1 MQKLDLK
8 TEDIAY
14 KIRRLI
20 LIMTTNTGFGNPS
33 SIFSCIDII
42 AVLYNEFIKSNKDY
56 FILSK
61 KEALPVLYIIYN
73 LLGEISNQQL
83 INFDK
88 INFSEFIN
96 NNLLTKTNITACL
109 LGNGL
114 GVGLGLAIKSNYK
127 TYVLLDDSELNEGSN
142 WEAIK
147 LASYYNIKNLT
158 VIIDCNNLGL
168 QDLEKLA
175 KQLESF
181 GWQTN
186 IIDGHDLKSLRK
198 AFKNKSEEPY
208 VIIAK
213 TKKAHGIK
221 YFDNKLDCFERIIPH
236 KDLNNVLEELS
247 VNYNQL
253 VMPVDIKNY
262 LKKYQKENSYLFF
275 ENKKLLSTLQACD
288 EELVNLGS
296 KKNNL
301 YCLSTEIKD
310 FSFNNKFKENFPE
323 RFIECFT
330 AEQNMINM
338 STGLINNKKIV
349 FNYLSTSALIKVF
362 EQLKMAAIE
371 KVSLKILGISTDIFI
386 DTNNLYQ
393 IGLEDIAIIKL
404 LPDSIVLYPCDYN
417 SSQALVG
424 LMLDYNS
431 GIGYLRVTKEP
442 LPKVY
447 KKNAIFKIGGSSVL
461 VDSEKPQALIIT
473 AGISIHFSLE
483 AIDKL
488 KKKNIF
494 INLID
499 AYSIKPLDIKTILD
513 QFKKCNLH
521 ALIIEDNYEQ
531 GGLGEA
537 VSKYLNTGKVIY
549 KFINNFPESGSSDE
563 LLKSSKID
571 SECIIKSVL
580 ELLEKK

>member
-14 KIRRLI
+14 KLRRLI

-61 KEALPVLYIIYN
+61 KEALPILYVLYN
-73 LLGEISNQQL
+73 LLGEISNKQL

-96 NNLLTKTNITACL
+96 NNLLTKTKITGCV

-147 LASYYNIKNLT
+147 LVNYYNIKNLII
-158 VIIDCNNLGL
+158 IIDCNNLGL

-181 GWQTN
+181 GLQAN

-236 KDLNNVLEELS
+236 KDLNKVLEDLS

-262 LKKYQKENSYLFF
+262 LKKYQKENSNLFF

-563 LLKSSKID
+563 SLKSSKID
-571 SECIIKSVL
+571 FECIIKSVL

>member
-14 KIRRLI
+14 KLRRLI

-61 KEALPVLYIIYN
+61 KEALPILYVLYN
-73 LLGEISNQQL
+73 LLGEISNKQL

-181 GWQTN
+181 GLQTN

-213 TKKAHGIK
+213 TKKANGIK

-236 KDLNNVLEELS
+236 KDLNKVLEDLS

-275 ENKKLLSTLQACD
+275 ENKKLLSTLQACN
-288 EELVNLGS
+288 EALVNLGS

-301 YCLSTEIKD
+301 YCLSAEIKD
-310 FSFNNKFKENFPE
+310 FSFDNRFKENFPE

-371 KVSLKILGISTDIFI
+371 KVSLKIFGISTGIFI

-417 SSQALVG
+417 STQALVG

-431 GIGYLRVTKEP
+431 GISYLRVTKEL

-473 AGISIHFSLE
+473 AGISIHFALE

-521 ALIIEDNYEQ
+521 ALVIEDNYEQ

-537 VSKYLNTGKVIY
+537 ISKYLNTGKVIY

-563 LLKSSKID
+563 SLKSSKID
-571 SECIIKSVL
+571 FECIIKSVL

>member
-14 KIRRLI
+14 KLRRLI
-20 LIMTTNTGFGNPS
+20 LIMTTNTGFGNFS

-61 KEALPVLYIIYN
+61 KEALPVLYVLYN
-73 LLGEISNQQL
+73 LLGEISNKQL

-96 NNLLTKTNITACL
+96 NNLLTKTNITACV

-127 TYVLLDDSELNEGSN
+127 TYVLLDGNELNEGSN

-147 LASYYNIKNLT
+147 LVNYYNIKNLII
-158 VIIDCNNLGL
+158 IIDCNNLGL

-181 GWQTN
+181 GLQAN

-198 AFKNKSEEPY
+198 VFKNKSEEPY

-221 YFDNKLDCFERIIPH
+221 YFDNKLDCFERIIPF
-236 KDLNNVLEELS
+236 KDLNNVLEDLS

-275 ENKKLLSTLQACD
+275 ENKKLLSTLQACN
-288 EELVNLGS
+288 EALVNLGS

-371 KVSLKILGISTDIFI
+371 KVSLKIFGISNGIFI

-393 IGLEDIAIIKL
+393 MGLEDIAIIKL

-417 SSQALVG
+417 STQALVS

-431 GIGYLRVTKEP
+431 GIGYLRATKEP

-473 AGISIHFSLE
+473 AGISIHFALE

-549 KFINNFPESGSSDE
+549 KFVNNFPKSGSSDE
-563 LLKSSKID
+563 LLKGSKID
-571 SECIIKSVL
+571 SECIIKSIL
-580 ELLEKK
+580 ELLEQN